1 MNTKKAGSKSIGR
14 GSRVAKG
21 GVVRRTPAKAIGP
34 KIDESKALFY
44 EEMFKSI
51 NAGTKCIIESF
62 PGLYK
67 QALLEIRNVFSSNEL
82 KAVFE
87 TINGKDVLSNVIGSV
102 GRFIL
107 FQAHEHIRQEKL
119 DKKFEIDAKE
129 LLSKFEKMTDFQRV
143 ALILWCYPSLEE
155 RGLTIDRYIV
165 ELLEES

>member
-1 MNTKKAGSKSIGR
+1 MSVKRAGTQANGKGTKNS
-14 GSRVAKG
+14 KG
-21 GVVRRTPAKAIGP
+21 GIVRRTPAKAIGP

-51 NAGTKCIIESF
+51 NAGTKCIIEIF

-67 QALLEIRNVFSSNEL
+67 QALLEIRNIFSGNEL

-107 FQAHEHIRQEKL
+107 IQAHEHIRQEKL
-119 DKKFEIDAKE
+119 DKKYEIDAKE
-129 LLSKFEKMTDFQRV
+129 LLSKFEKLTDFQRV

-155 RGLTIDRYIV
+155 KGLTINQYIV
-165 ELLEES
+165 ELLEEP